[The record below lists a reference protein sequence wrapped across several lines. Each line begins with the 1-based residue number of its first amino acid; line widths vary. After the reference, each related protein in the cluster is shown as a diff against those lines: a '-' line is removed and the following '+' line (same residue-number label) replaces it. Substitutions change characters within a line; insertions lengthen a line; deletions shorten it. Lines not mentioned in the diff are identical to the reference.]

1 MKQEEANE
9 LAKENLSVL
18 HESLKLG
25 QSDRLRAYLRA
36 ISYFKDY
43 SFRNTIMIVSQR
55 PTATAVAGFHTWR
68 KLGRFVSKGQTG
80 IRIFAPIIKKQ
91 ESGDADQNSVKGFRL
106 AHVFDIEQTEGDS
119 MPKLA
124 EPQTGTAE
132 YRDKLLAVIEDH
144 GIEVQFDASDLR
156 EGVFGVSAGKVIKI
170 RPGMDSMTEFHTIV
184 HEFAH
189 ELLHR
194 EECKAPENKKRI
206 ETEAES
212 IAFSVSHAC
221 GVQCLDHVCDYIGT
235 FGGCAN
241 TFEASMARIFE
252 TSAYI
257 IGKLKD

>member
-106 AHVFDIEQTEGDS
+106 AHVFDIEQ
-119 MPKLA
+119 
-124 EPQTGTAE
+124 
-132 YRDKLLAVIEDH
+132 
-144 GIEVQFDASDLR
+144 
-156 EGVFGVSAGKVIKI
+156 
-170 RPGMDSMTEFHTIV
+170 
-184 HEFAH
+184 
-189 ELLHR
+189 
-194 EECKAPENKKRI
+194 
-206 ETEAES
+206 
-212 IAFSVSHAC
+212 
-221 GVQCLDHVCDYIGT
+221 
-235 FGGCAN
+235 
-241 TFEASMARIFE
+241 
-252 TSAYI
+252 
-257 IGKLKD
+257 